1 MHLTEANYFQGIPTA
16 PLWDF
21 CKGEF
26 VGVLSALDFVL
37 IIREVCVMVFLGSLV
52 QICKLQVWLSDHNF
66 KVWKL
71 PNLEVYDTAESFAVI
86 YLFAVK

>member
-37 IIREVCVMVFLGSLV
+37 IIREVCVNGFFGVIGT
-52 QICKLQVWLSDHNF
+52 
-66 KVWKL
+66 
-71 PNLEVYDTAESFAVI
+71 NL
-86 YLFAVK
+86 